1 MSIRTKNCKYCN
13 GVNTF
18 KKQKRTF
25 AEIVLEQIV
34 LIIETLV
41 ALLISY
47 KIANMQVS
55 IPSGLIKDFIFL
67 FPIIE
72 ISFIIANLVHG
83 FLNKDEEIYQLISA
97 DFDIVEIYKC
107 DRCNKRKIRVKLIR
121 FIIAPIR
128 NIIAFIIYLIA
139 EVLTN

>member
-25 AEIVLEQIV
+25 AEIALEQIV

-55 IPSGLIKDFIFL
+55 IPSGLIKDFVLI
-67 FPIIE
+67 FPIVE
-72 ISFIIANLVHG
+72 IIFILANLAHN
-83 FLNKDEEIYQLISA
+83 FFNKDDEIYQLISA

-107 DRCNKRKIRVKLIR
+107 DRCNKRKVRIKLIR
-121 FIIAPIR
+121 FILAPIR
-128 NIIAFIIYLIA
+128 NIIAFIFYIVGDI
-139 EVLTN
+139 T